1 MGLGAWGASALATT
15 PRNYGYENA
24 PAHSPTSKPF
34 SWLTWSNSPY
44 KSAMDLLM
52 VPAVPVEKMLREF
65 TTDTGT
71 SPSPYSSASSNS
83 YWAFKHLGRPL
94 QTANA
99 TTGGQ
104 APYYYRILD
113 YVGVPSPFVGTDEVF
128 SPDKF
133 GSGALPKPEITS
145 IYGLTEQQLASY
157 LHPPFSRVSNYR
169 DPGKVNINTI
179 AGVATSGNSTTWQA
193 ILNGSTSSPDW
204 PTLVTS
210 RRGNQTGN
218 VTDTTTLSSV
228 FANPFRTAGGA
239 AFRLP
244 GTISGATLEPEI
256 NVTMLRPH
264 PTDTNRPLFSPLAD
278 PARPYVDPNQHA
290 YFRYQ
295 DLMRLSNSLTT
306 RSNVYAVW
314 ITVGYFEVAPAPQTG
329 AGGVNYA
336 IYPDGWQLG
345 AELGSD
351 TGDIQRHRAF
361 YIFDRSIPVG
371 YEPGKDHNLD
381 EATLVKRYIE

>member
-1 MGLGAWGASALATT
+1 MELLLV
-15 PRNYGYENA
+15 P
-24 PAHSPTSKPF
+24 PTSAEQLLRNF
-34 SWLTWSNSPY
+34 ST
-44 KSAMDLLM
+44 
-52 VPAVPVEKMLREF
+52 V
-65 TTDTGT
+65 TGNPNAYT
-71 SPSPYSSASSNS
+71 PGPGAFYLP
-83 YWAFKHLGRPL
+83 FKHLTNFFL
-94 QTANA
+94 SEKASA
-99 TTGGQ
+99 SFQ

-128 SPDKF
+128 SPDRF
-133 GSGALPKPEITS
+133 GSGALPKPEIKS
-145 IYGLTEQQLASY
+145 QYFAANSEQELASY

-179 AGVATSGNSTTWQA
+179 AGVAGSANNTTWQA
-193 ILNGSTSSPDW
+193 IINGSTTAPDW
-204 PTLVTS
+204 LTLVAS
-210 RRGNQTGN
+210 RRGNQTGS
-218 VTDTTTLSSV
+218 VTDTISFSSV

-239 AFRLP
+239 AFKLP
-244 GTISGATLEPEI
+244 GTTAATAEPEI

-278 PARPYVDPNQHA
+278 PMRPYVDPNQHA

-295 DLMRLSNSLTT
+295 ELMRLSNSLTT

-314 ITVGYFEVAPAPQTG
+314 VTVGYFEVAPAPQTG

-345 AELGSD
+345 SELGSD

-381 EATLVKRYIE
+381 DATLVKRYIE